1 MSHLPRSLFLL
12 LCVLL
17 LAVLPLRADILK
29 GRIVDAETK
38 EPLPEASL
46 KLAQTIDYNGRTA
59 TMVMHSTADSLG
71 CFHLNLRGR
80 GMLEASMLGYYSKTK
95 TVLGFSEDRKDTVD
109 VGDIELKPSE
119 TLMKM
124 LEVKG
129 RARRFTVRG
138 DTIVFNPE
146 AFHLQ
151 EGARLDELIRQL
163 PGVEVAE
170 DGTMTWNGKPI
181 RITMDGESLFGG
193 DDIVSQL
200 PAEAVE
206 SIKAYNKASK
216 FSERTGKD
224 DGGEDM
230 VLDLTIK
237 PGFLDRWY
245 GDATAEY
252 QTPKHYDAELSMNRL
267 SKTDPAM
274 FFVDANNVDKQHHRS
289 MNGGWSSWSNGYGQG
304 QSAAGGY
311 QHNWNREEG
320 KQKLSNH
327 YSVSGGLSHFDRW
340 NNTRIETENFLEE
353 ADVKR
358 TYTEKYNRNHDLSP
372 NLSTYFIWDPDTLNT
387 FHFEANADFSRKRS
401 NGHTDT
407 EQEGLLRQLTR
418 RNGEGHEVRFSSEG
432 TWYHF
437 MKGDAELGAS
447 YKISYTNS
455 EDEQWTEREI
465 RPERPTLDPSREGGE
480 LAGAQLSSDSEAL
493 PLKGERGEGLLP
505 SLTGGGGGGSFTQYS
520 RTPSTAFSLS
530 AEGHYKQWLAK
541 RWLLGTTY
549 EFSYK
554 RNRSRQHFETDGTAD
569 AANSYRD
576 HNNLLSHGLNLSS
589 TVDLS
594 PVKIMP
600 SLKAYWQREHQD
612 YQRGQL
618 DTTATRRRLLLT
630 PSVRMT
636 WKMAKTIGL
645 ELNYSHAT
653 TQPSL
658 ISTLAY
664 RDLTDPLYITEGN
677 PRLRDTHTHNA
688 RLNFNTV
695 LARQQLSLS
704 FSADY
709 KQSDRETR
717 TALTYQPTTGIYTS
731 RPENV
736 RGTQAWTF
744 RLNYDQGLGEI
755 VRLQNDLSLTTEQS
769 YALLTQIL
777 ASTPAVPSLQLPF
790 YGSPPPASDGSVI
803 ASPLPLDGGGDGSSS
818 LNRRRQLRLTER
830 LTVSADWSWLK
841 LSAFGE
847 LSPNRLRFSVSDEQN
862 TTLWQNRFGLRGE
875 ATWRQFVF
883 ESSLTEQ
890 MYDGY
895 TIASM
900 NRNLLVWDASATWK
914 FLKNKARLKLELN
927 DILNAKDGKY
937 ISQSAY
943 QQTVTRRDFRHHYI
957 SLSFTYHLD
966 AKTKE

>member
-12 LCVLL
+12 LCVFL

-193 DDIVSQL
+193 DGIVSQL

-252 QTPKHYDAELSMNRL
+252 QTPKHYEADLSMNRL

-274 FFVDANNVDKQHHRS
+274 FFVNANSVDKQKHRT
-289 MNGGWSSWSNGYGQG
+289 MNGGWGSWGNGYGQG

-311 QHNWNREEG
+311 QHSWNREEG

-340 NNTRIETENFLEE
+340 GSTRSETENFLEE

-358 TYTEKYNRNHDLSP
+358 TSTEAYNRDH
-372 NLSTYFIWDPDTLNT
+372 NLNPYLNTYFIWDPDTLNT

-418 RNGEGHEVRFSSEG
+418 RNGEGHEARFSSEG

-447 YKISYTNS
+447 YNISYTDS
-455 EDEQWTEREI
+455 EDEQRTEREI
-465 RPERPTLDPSREGGE
+465 RSDGPSR
-480 LAGAQLSSDSEAL
+480 
-493 PLKGERGEGLLP
+493 
-505 SLTGGGGGGSFTQYS
+505 SFTQYS

-554 RNRSRQHFETDGTAD
+554 RNRSHQHFETDGTAD

-600 SLKAYWQREHQD
+600 SLKVYWQREHQD

-636 WKMAKTIGL
+636 WKMTKTIGL
-645 ELNYSHAT
+645 ELNYSHIT

-664 RDLTDPLYITEGN
+664 RDQTDPLYITEGN

-709 KQSDRETR
+709 KQSDRETC

-777 ASTPAVPSLQLPF
+777 ASTPAVPFLQLPF
-790 YGSPPPASDGSVI
+790 YGSPPLASDGSVF
-803 ASPLPLDGGGDGSSS
+803 ATSLPLDGGGGGSSA

-830 LTVSADWSWLK
+830 LTISADWSWLK

-847 LSPNRLRFSVSDEQN
+847 LSPNRLRFSVSEEQN

-883 ESSLTEQ
+883 ETSLTEQ
-890 MYDGY
+890 MYSGY

-914 FLKNKARLKLELN
+914 LLKNKARIKLELN

-943 QQTVTRRDFRHHYI
+943 QQTITRRDFRHHYI

-966 AKTKE
+966 AKAKE

>member
-1 MSHLPRSLFLL
+1 MSHFPRSLFTL
-12 LCVLL
+12 LCILL

-29 GRIVDAETK
+29 GRVVDAETK

-95 TVLGFSEDRKDTVD
+95 TVLGFSEDRKDTLD

-193 DDIVSQL
+193 DGIVSQL

-252 QTPKHYDAELSMNRL
+252 QTPKHYEADLSMNRL

-274 FFVDANNVDKQHHRS
+274 FFVNANSLDKQKHRT
-289 MNGGWSSWSNGYGQG
+289 MNGGWGSWGNGYGQG

-311 QHNWNREEG
+311 QHSWNREEG

-340 NNTRIETENFLEE
+340 GTTRSETENFLEE

-358 TYTEKYNRNHDLSP
+358 TTTEAYNRDH
-372 NLSTYFIWDPDTLNT
+372 NLNPYLNTYFIWDPDTLNT

-418 RNGEGHEVRFSSEG
+418 RNGEGHEARFSSEG

-447 YKISYTNS
+447 YNISYTNS
-455 EDEQWTEREI
+455 EDEQRTEREI
-465 RPERPTLDPSREGGE
+465 RSDGPSR
-480 LAGAQLSSDSEAL
+480 
-493 PLKGERGEGLLP
+493 
-505 SLTGGGGGGSFTQYS
+505 SFTQYS

-612 YQRGQL
+612 YQRGTLSSGEGGGWGL

-636 WKMAKTIGL
+636 WKMTKTIGL

-664 RDLTDPLYITEGN
+664 RDQTDPLYITEGN

-688 RLNFNTV
+688 RLDFNTV

-704 FSADY
+704 FGADY
-709 KQSDRETR
+709 KQSDRETC

-736 RGTQAWTF
+736 RGTQAWNF

-777 ASTPAVPSLQLPF
+777 ASTPADPFLQLPF
-790 YGSPPPASDGSVI
+790 YGSPPPSSDGSVI
-803 ASPLPLDGGGDGSSS
+803 ATPLPLDGGRDGAST
-818 LNRRRQLRLTER
+818 LNRRHQLRLTER

-883 ESSLTEQ
+883 ETSLTEQ
-890 MYDGY
+890 MYSGY

-914 FLKNKARLKLELN
+914 FLKNKARIKLELN

-943 QQTVTRRDFRHHYI
+943 QQTITRRDFRHHYI

>member
-12 LCVLL
+12 LCVFL

-46 KLAQTIDYNGRTA
+46 KLTQTIDYNGRTA
-59 TMVMHSTADSLG
+59 KMVMHSTADSLG

-95 TVLGFSEDRKDTVD
+95 TVLGFSEDRKDTLD

-193 DDIVSQL
+193 DGIVSQL

-252 QTPKHYDAELSMNRL
+252 QTPKHYEADLSMNRL

-274 FFVDANNVDKQHHRS
+274 FFVNANSVDKQKHRT
-289 MNGGWSSWSNGYGQG
+289 MNGGWGSWGNGYGQG

-311 QHNWNREEG
+311 QHSWNREEG

-340 NNTRIETENFLEE
+340 GTTRSETENFLEE

-358 TYTEKYNRNHDLSP
+358 TTTEAYNRDH
-372 NLSTYFIWDPDTLNT
+372 NLNPYLNTYFIWDPDTLNT

-418 RNGEGHEVRFSSEG
+418 RNGEGHEARFSSEG

-447 YKISYTNS
+447 YNISYTDS
-455 EDEQWTEREI
+455 EDEQRTEREI
-465 RPERPTLDPSREGGE
+465 RSDGPSR
-480 LAGAQLSSDSEAL
+480 
-493 PLKGERGEGLLP
+493 
-505 SLTGGGGGGSFTQYS
+505 SFTQYS
-520 RTPSTAFSLS
+520 RTPSTAFSLR

-569 AANSYRD
+569 DANSYRD

-612 YQRGQL
+612 YQRGKL

-636 WKMAKTIGL
+636 WKMTKTIGL
-645 ELNYSHAT
+645 ELNYSHIT

-664 RDLTDPLYITEGN
+664 RDQTDPLYITEGN

-688 RLNFNTV
+688 RLDFNTV

-755 VRLQNDLSLTTEQS
+755 VRLQNDLSLMTEQS

-777 ASTPAVPSLQLPF
+777 ASTPAVPFLQLPF

-803 ASPLPLDGGGDGSSS
+803 TTPLPLDGGGGGSSA

-883 ESSLTEQ
+883 ETSLTEQ
-890 MYDGY
+890 MYSGY

-914 FLKNKARLKLELN
+914 FLKNKARIKLELN

-943 QQTVTRRDFRHHYI
+943 QQTITRRDFRHHYI

>member
-17 LAVLPLRADILK
+17 LAVQPLRADILK
-29 GRIVDAETK
+29 GRVVDAETK

-95 TVLGFSEDRKDTVD
+95 TVLGFSEDRKDTLD

-193 DDIVSQL
+193 DGIVSQL

-252 QTPKHYDAELSMNRL
+252 QTPKHYEADLSMNRL

-274 FFVDANNVDKQHHRS
+274 FFVNANSVDKQKHRT
-289 MNGGWSSWSNGYGQG
+289 MNGGWGSWGNGYGQG

-311 QHNWNREEG
+311 QHSWNREEG

-340 NNTRIETENFLEE
+340 GTTRSETENFLEE

-358 TYTEKYNRNHDLSP
+358 TTTEAYNRDH
-372 NLSTYFIWDPDTLNT
+372 NLNPYLNTYFIWDPDTLNT

-418 RNGEGHEVRFSSEG
+418 RNGEGHEARFSSEG

-447 YKISYTNS
+447 YNISYTDS
-455 EDEQWTEREI
+455 EDEQRTEREI
-465 RPERPTLDPSREGGE
+465 RSDGPSR
-480 LAGAQLSSDSEAL
+480 
-493 PLKGERGEGLLP
+493 
-505 SLTGGGGGGSFTQYS
+505 SFTQYS

-636 WKMAKTIGL
+636 WKMTKTIGL
-645 ELNYSHAT
+645 ELNYSHIT

-664 RDLTDPLYITEGN
+664 RDQTDPLYITEGN

-688 RLNFNTV
+688 RLDFNTV
-695 LARQQLSLS
+695 LAPQQLSLS

-709 KQSDRETR
+709 KQSDRETC

-731 RPENV
+731 RLENV
-736 RGTQAWTF
+736 RGTQAWNF

-755 VRLQNDLSLTTEQS
+755 VRLQNDLSLMTEQS

-777 ASTPAVPSLQLPF
+777 ASTPAVPFLQLPF
-790 YGSPPPASDGSVI
+790 YGSPPPASEGSVI
-803 ASPLPLDGGGDGSSS
+803 STPLPLDGDRDGAST

-847 LSPNRLRFSVSDEQN
+847 LSPNRLRFSLSDEQN

-883 ESSLTEQ
+883 ETSLTEQ
-890 MYDGY
+890 MYSGY

-914 FLKNKARLKLELN
+914 FLKNKARIKLELN

-943 QQTVTRRDFRHHYI
+943 QQTITRRDFRHHYI

>member
-1 MSHLPRSLFLL
+1 MSHFSRLQFTL

-95 TVLGFSEDRKDTVD
+95 TVLGFSEDRKDTLD

-193 DDIVSQL
+193 DGIVSQL

-252 QTPKHYDAELSMNRL
+252 QTPKHYEADLSMNRL

-274 FFVDANNVDKQHHRS
+274 FFVNANSVDKQKHRT
-289 MNGGWSSWSNGYGQG
+289 MNGGWGSWGNGYGQG

-311 QHNWNREEG
+311 QHSWNREEG

-340 NNTRIETENFLEE
+340 GTTRSETENFLEE

-358 TYTEKYNRNHDLSP
+358 TTTEAYNRDH
-372 NLSTYFIWDPDTLNT
+372 NLNPYLNTYFIWDPDTLNT

-418 RNGEGHEVRFSSEG
+418 RNGEGHEARFSSEG

-447 YKISYTNS
+447 YNISYTDS
-455 EDEQWTEREI
+455 EDEQRTEREI
-465 RPERPTLDPSREGGE
+465 RSDGPSR
-480 LAGAQLSSDSEAL
+480 
-493 PLKGERGEGLLP
+493 
-505 SLTGGGGGGSFTQYS
+505 SFTQYS

-554 RNRSRQHFETDGTAD
+554 RNRSHQHFETDGTAD

-636 WKMAKTIGL
+636 WKMTKTIGL

-736 RGTQAWTF
+736 RGTQAWNF

-790 YGSPPPASDGSVI
+790 YDSPPPASDGSVI
-803 ASPLPLDGGGDGSSS
+803 ATPLPLDGGGGGSSA

-883 ESSLTEQ
+883 ETSLTEQ
-890 MYDGY
+890 MYSGY

-914 FLKNKARLKLELN
+914 FLKNKARIKLELN

-943 QQTVTRRDFRHHYI
+943 QQTITRRDFRHHYI

>member
-1 MSHLPRSLFLL
+1 MSHFSRLQFTL

-95 TVLGFSEDRKDTVD
+95 TVLGFSEDRKDTLD

-193 DDIVSQL
+193 DGIVSQL

-252 QTPKHYDAELSMNRL
+252 QTPKHYEADLSMNRL

-274 FFVDANNVDKQHHRS
+274 FFVNANSVDKQKHRT
-289 MNGGWSSWSNGYGQG
+289 MNGGWGSWGNGYGQG

-311 QHNWNREEG
+311 QHSWNREEG

-340 NNTRIETENFLEE
+340 GTTRSETENFLEE

-358 TYTEKYNRNHDLSP
+358 TTTEAYNRDH
-372 NLSTYFIWDPDTLNT
+372 NLNPYLNTYFIWDPDTLNT

-418 RNGEGHEVRFSSEG
+418 RNGEGHEARFSSEG

-447 YKISYTNS
+447 YNISYTDS
-455 EDEQWTEREI
+455 EDEQRTEREI
-465 RPERPTLDPSREGGE
+465 RPDGPSR
-480 LAGAQLSSDSEAL
+480 
-493 PLKGERGEGLLP
+493 
-505 SLTGGGGGGSFTQYS
+505 SFTQYS

-600 SLKAYWQREHQD
+600 SLKADWQREHQD

-636 WKMAKTIGL
+636 WKMTKTIGL
-645 ELNYSHAT
+645 ELNYSHIT

-688 RLNFNTV
+688 RLDFNTV
-695 LARQQLSLS
+695 LAPQQLSLS
-704 FSADY
+704 FSAYY

-777 ASTPAVPSLQLPF
+777 ASTPAVPSIQLPF
-790 YGSPPPASDGSVI
+790 SGSPPPASDGSVI
-803 ASPLPLDGGGDGSSS
+803 ATPLPLDGGGGGSSA

-847 LSPNRLRFSVSDEQN
+847 LSPNRLRFSLSDEQN

-883 ESSLTEQ
+883 ETSLTEQ
-890 MYDGY
+890 MYSGY

-914 FLKNKARLKLELN
+914 FLKNKARIKLELN

-943 QQTVTRRDFRHHYI
+943 QQTITRRDFRHHYI

>member
-1 MSHLPRSLFLL
+1 MSHFPRSLFTL
-12 LCVLL
+12 LCILL

-29 GRIVDAETK
+29 GRVVDAETK

-95 TVLGFSEDRKDTVD
+95 TVLGFSEDRKDTID

-193 DDIVSQL
+193 DGIVSQL

-252 QTPKHYDAELSMNRL
+252 QTPKHYEADLSMNRL

-274 FFVDANNVDKQHHRS
+274 FFVNANSVDKQKHRT
-289 MNGGWSSWSNGYGQG
+289 MNGGWGSWGNGYGQG

-311 QHNWNREEG
+311 QHSWNREEG

-340 NNTRIETENFLEE
+340 GTTRSETENFLEE

-358 TYTEKYNRNHDLSP
+358 TNTEAYNRDH
-372 NLSTYFIWDPDTLNT
+372 NLNPYLNTYFIWDPDTLNT

-418 RNGEGHEVRFSSEG
+418 RNGEGHEARFSSEG

-447 YKISYTNS
+447 YNISYTDS
-455 EDEQWTEREI
+455 EDEQRTEREI
-465 RPERPTLDPSREGGE
+465 RSDGPSR
-480 LAGAQLSSDSEAL
+480 
-493 PLKGERGEGLLP
+493 
-505 SLTGGGGGGSFTQYS
+505 SFTQYS
-520 RTPSTAFSLS
+520 RTPSTTFSLS

-589 TVDLS
+589 TIDLS

-636 WKMAKTIGL
+636 WKMTKTIGL

-664 RDLTDPLYITEGN
+664 RDQTDPLYITEGN

-688 RLNFNTV
+688 RLDFNTV

-704 FSADY
+704 FGADY
-709 KQSDRETR
+709 KQSDRETC

-736 RGTQAWTF
+736 RGTQAWNF

-777 ASTPAVPSLQLPF
+777 ASTPAVPLLQLPF

-803 ASPLPLDGGGDGSSS
+803 ATPLPLDGGRDGSST

-883 ESSLTEQ
+883 ETSLTEQ
-890 MYDGY
+890 MYSGY

-914 FLKNKARLKLELN
+914 FLKNKARIKLELN

-943 QQTVTRRDFRHHYI
+943 QQTITRRDFRHHYI

>member
-1 MSHLPRSLFLL
+1 MSHFPRLQFTL

-17 LAVLPLRADILK
+17 LTVLPLRADILK

-71 CFHLNLRGR
+71 CFRLNLRGR

-95 TVLGFSEDRKDTVD
+95 TVLGFSEDRKDTLD

-193 DDIVSQL
+193 DGIVSQL

-252 QTPKHYDAELSMNRL
+252 QTPKHYEADLSMSRL

-274 FFVDANNVDKQHHRS
+274 FFVNANSVDKQKHRT
-289 MNGGWSSWSNGYGQG
+289 MNGGWGSWGNGYGQG

-311 QHNWNREEG
+311 QHSWNREEG

-340 NNTRIETENFLEE
+340 GTTRSETENFLEE

-358 TYTEKYNRNHDLSP
+358 TTTEAYNRDH
-372 NLSTYFIWDPDTLNT
+372 NLNPYLNTYFIWDPDTLNT

-407 EQEGLLRQLTR
+407 EQEGLLRQLTH
-418 RNGEGHEVRFSSEG
+418 RNGEGHEARFSSEG

-447 YKISYTNS
+447 YNISCTDS
-455 EDEQWTEREI
+455 EDEQRTEREI
-465 RPERPTLDPSREGGE
+465 RPDGPSR
-480 LAGAQLSSDSEAL
+480 
-493 PLKGERGEGLLP
+493 
-505 SLTGGGGGGSFTQYS
+505 SFTQYS

-554 RNRSRQHFETDGTAD
+554 RNRSRQHFETDGAAD

-636 WKMAKTIGL
+636 WKMTKTIGL

-664 RDLTDPLYITEGN
+664 RDQTNPLYITEGN

-704 FSADY
+704 FGADY
-709 KQSDRETR
+709 KQSDRETC

-731 RPENV
+731 RLENV

-777 ASTPAVPSLQLPF
+777 ASTPAVPFPQLPF

-803 ASPLPLDGGGDGSSS
+803 ATPLPFDGGGGGSSA

-847 LSPNRLRFSVSDEQN
+847 LSPNRLRFSVSEEQN